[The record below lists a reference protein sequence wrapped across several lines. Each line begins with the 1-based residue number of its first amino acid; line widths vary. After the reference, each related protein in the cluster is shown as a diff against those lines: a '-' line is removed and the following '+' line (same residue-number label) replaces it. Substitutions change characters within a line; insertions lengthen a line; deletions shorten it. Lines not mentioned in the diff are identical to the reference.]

1 MPIGKIAAEL
11 VEKLGA
17 EATTETARIA
27 PKVAKPTPARTP
39 TKGVEPEQVIID
51 RLDDIKKDAQRA
63 GFEYQKQV
71 VKEKELNIDNPAI
84 PGQATI
90 TKEVEQAQNALYDKK
105 RNLYLKALTLKKEEE
120 LTNIMKTNKAKGV
133 SGFDTV
139 LDQVSIKL
147 GRGQPFSNIEARTG
161 AIYNKVSAPMHDLKD
176 SLRTKWIGLSQDTD
190 LADEVIRYL
199 KDGKVKDS
207 ANSSAVKTI
216 AKQWEDAANTLKSL
230 RNKAGARIGTLE
242 DWVLPQSHDKLKMVK
257 AGYDEWVKF
266 IKPRLDTARIETE
279 QQGNIDEILKNAFT
293 NITAREAVR
302 TPGKPQ
308 LAKAGEA
315 ERILHFSDGEGM
327 IEYKN
332 MFGNPDV
339 FATMDAHVRQQSNE
353 IATLQLFGPNPERN
367 FEKMKEL
374 ARADGMGSVAEG
386 HLDRVWTVAT
396 GQADGNDI
404 VSTFDNVVAQVGG
417 GHRAI
422 QVASKL
428 GSATITSLADLSTMI
443 IGAGYRGLS
452 SVKMMGKSLDT
463 LLQEAVL
470 VGKVG
475 KNTELA
481 SRMGVVSE
489 FASASLANSRY
500 AEVASGFMQRRAEN
514 VIRASGLGAW
524 TNSLRVGFG
533 LELTGKMFDDF
544 GKKFDD
550 LQYKKMFEE
559 YGFTSKD
566 WDLIRSTQAFEI
578 QSKANKGKPAKF
590 LNIEAVSAKD
600 EELGFRLSEMITTE
614 MDSFVI
620 MPTDRVRA
628 FTTAGMKKGTLGG
641 ETARNIALFKSFP
654 ITLTMLHINRFG
666 AMNTPTKV
674 GYAAAVIAANTILGS
689 VALWAYDVA
698 TGKTPRDLNRKAMI
712 PEALTKGGGLG
723 IFGDILLG
731 EDKSRY
737 GHSWASTVMG
747 VPASTLEDVAK
758 TAYEAATLNEKFVPN
773 TYNRAKAYI
782 PGQNLWYTRLLMER
796 TLGDTVGNIIDPERQ
811 RKIRRREKA
820 LRLRGQESLFR

>member
-1 MPIGKIAAEL
+1 MPIGKIASEL
-11 VEKLGA
+11 AEKLGA
-17 EATTETARIA
+17 EITEEAIQEA
-27 PKVAKPTPARTP
+27 PKVVKPTPSRTP

-51 RLDDIKKDAQRA
+51 RIDDIKKDTQRT
-63 GFEYQKQV
+63 GIEFEKV
-71 VKEKELNIDNPAI
+71 KVKEEQLKIDNPAI
-84 PGQATI
+84 PGEATI
-90 TKEVEQAQNALYDKK
+90 TKDIEEAKNAIFEKK
-105 RNLYLKALTLKKEEE
+105 RNLYLKAVTLKKEQE
-120 LTNIMKTNKAKGV
+120 LTNIMKTNKAKGI
-133 SGFDTV
+133 SGYDTV
-139 LDQVSIKL
+139 LDQVSVKL

-161 AIYNKVSAPMHDLKD
+161 AIYNRVSAPMHDLKE
-176 SLRTKWIGLSQDTD
+176 SLRTKWVGLSQDTD
-190 LADEVIRYL
+190 LADEVLRYL
-199 KDGKVKDS
+199 KDGKVKDA
-207 ANSSAVKTI
+207 ANLATVKTI
-216 AKQWEDAANTLKSL
+216 SKQWEDAAGTLKNL
-230 RNKAGARIGTLE
+230 RNRAGARIGTLE
-242 DWVLPQSHDKLKMVK
+242 DWILPQSHDKLKMVK
-257 AGYDEWVKF
+257 AGFDEWVKY
-266 IKPRLDTARIETE
+266 IKPRLNVARIETE
-279 QQGNIDEILKNAFT
+279 QQANIDEILKKAYT

-302 TPGKPQ
+302 APGKPQ
-308 LAKAGEA
+308 LAKAGEF
-315 ERILHFSDGEGM
+315 ERILHFKDGEGM

-332 MFGNPDV
+332 SFGNPDV
-339 FATMDAHVRQQSNE
+339 FSTMDAHIRQQSNE
-353 IATLQLFGPNPERN
+353 IATLQLFGANPERN

-386 HLDRVWTVAT
+386 HLDRVWKVTT

-404 VSTFDNVVAQVGG
+404 VSSFDNVVAQVGG
-417 GHRAI
+417 GHRAL

-452 SVKMMGKSLDT
+452 SVKMMGRSLDT
-463 LLQEAVL
+463 LLQEAVT

-481 SRMGVVSE
+481 SRIGVVSE

-533 LELTGKMFDDF
+533 LELAGKFYDDF
-544 GKKFDD
+544 GKKFDK

-559 YGFTSKD
+559 YGITSKE
-566 WDLIRSTQAFEI
+566 WDIIRSTSAKEI
-578 QSKANKGKPAKF
+578 RGKGGKAAPAKF
-590 LNIEAVSAKD
+590 LDLEAVFAKD
-600 EELGFRLSEMITTE
+600 EELGFRLSEMITSE

-628 FTTAGMKKGTLGG
+628 FTTAGMRKGTLGG
-641 ETARNIALFKSFP
+641 EAARNVALFKSFP
-654 ITLTMLHINRFG
+654 ITLTMLHINRLG

-674 GYAAAVIAANTILGS
+674 GYAAAVIVANTILGS

-698 TGKTPRDLNRKAMI
+698 TGKTPRDPNRKAMV
-712 PEALTKGGGLG
+712 PEALAKGGGLG

-758 TAYEAATLNEKFVPN
+758 TAFEAATFNKKFVPN
-773 TYNRAKAYI
+773 TYNRAKRYI
-782 PGQNLWYTRLLMER
+782 PGQNLWYTRTLMDR
-796 TLGDTVGNIIDPERQ
+796 TIGDAVGNIIDPDRQ
-811 RKIRRREKA
+811 KKIRRREKA
-820 LRLRGQESLFR
+820 LRLRGQEPLFR